1 MKQYLLAVHLVEGEP
16 VPPDEEIQQ
25 AYKRVDAF
33 NAELQSAGAWV
44 FAGGLHP
51 PSTATVV
58 RAQGGDVITTD
69 GPFAETKEQL
79 TGYFVFECDNLDQAL
94 ALAARIPGARDGAI
108 EVRPLLDMDAEM

>member
-1 MKQYLLAVHLVEGEP
+1 MRYLATIWRIWKEEDEFDREEGARYREFAQSAARDGVFRGGEVLDRPSSATTVRVREGEM
-16 VPPDEEIQQ
+16 
-25 AYKRVDAF
+25 
-33 NAELQSAGAWV
+33 LLS
-44 FAGGLHP
+44 
-51 PSTATVV
+51 
-58 RAQGGDVITTD
+58 D